1 MMRPVMIL
9 HLGADTWMPYSLA
22 RLMINEQQ
30 IDAIVDYAHCPWLLR
45 LPRLSRLER
54 SQNFKGD
61 CQSKSFYGA
70 ENSALHVPIYS
81 KRKCDNLPTARRLPV
96 RNRIG

>member
-1 MMRPVMIL
+1 MRRRPVMIL
-9 HLGADTWMPYSLA
+9 HLGRDTWLPYSLA

-30 IDAIVDYAHCPWLLR
+30 IERIVDDAHCPLQLR

-61 CQSKSFYGA
+61 CQCWLMAK
-70 ENSALHVPIYS
+70 LD
-81 KRKCDNLPTARRLPV
+81 RKH
-96 RNRIG
+96 